1 VPVTALLAALAAAL
15 SAASPPWAL
24 PVHGP
29 VAAGFRY
36 DPARPFA
43 AGARRGVDLRA
54 AAGSPVRAACS
65 GRVTH
70 AGAVPRWAVGVSLR
84 CGRFAATHLGLR
96 GLLVHL
102 GDRVRRGQRIGRV
115 GPAGVI
121 RLGARLSTE
130 RFGWVDPL
138 ALVARERPRGAPLGR
153 VPPPAARGASPRLG
167 PRPVPRPHPS
177 PHPAL
182 RADRA
187 PHPSAGPDPSP
198 HPAPPGFAPVSPPGR
213 RRAAPVIAW
222 IAAALI
228 AAGLPVGPILVARRG
243 RRRAAARPA
252 RAAADGGRGRP
263 IF

>member
-24 PVHGP
+24 PVPGP

-54 AAGSPVRAACS
+54 AARSPVRAACS

-138 ALVARERPRGAPLGR
+138 ALVARERPRGAPLGPA
-153 VPPPAARGASPRLG
+153 PPPAARGASPRLG
-167 PRPVPRPHPS
+167 PRPAPRPI
-177 PHPAL
+177 
-182 RADRA
+182 RRRI
-187 PHPSAGPDPSP
+187 
-198 HPAPPGFAPVSPPGR
+198 R
-213 RRAAPVIAW
+213 RRAPIAHR
-222 IAAALI
+222 IPRRGPIRRRIPRRRGSRRCRRTAAAAGRRSSRGSRPPSSPPVCRSGRSWPP
-228 AAGLPVGPILVARRG
+228 AAGAA
-243 RRRAAARPA
+243 AAARPA